1 MIQIAPLMR
10 AFAPMTELAPI
21 RVLVVDNHAMFAQ
34 AVAAALREHDDIE
47 VVGVAGN
54 ATQGISAVAQHG
66 PDVVLMDYRL
76 PDLFGDEAT
85 RVIRR
90 DHPRTAVV
98 VVTAAEDEEVL
109 GKAVDAG
116 CSGFVM
122 KQDGLDELVAAV
134 RTAHAGGSVLPP
146 RLLRSLMGRLRSG
159 DEPSPGLTPRET
171 EVLQLLAEGLDTRD
185 VAERLSCSHNTARNH
200 TQSIIRKLGAHSKLE
215 AVMTAMR
222 LGMLRPPATSPAAVD
237 PPA

>member
-1 MIQIAPLMR
+1 MSD
-10 AFAPMTELAPI
+10 PI

-34 AVAAALREHDDIE
+34 AVAAALGEQDDIE
-47 VVGVAGN
+47 VVGVAGS
-54 ATQGISAVAQHG
+54 ATQGIAAVTEHD

-90 DHPRTAVV
+90 NHPRTAVV
-98 VVTAAEDEEVL
+98 VVTAAEDDEVL

-122 KQDGLDELVAAV
+122 KQDGLDELLAAV

-146 RLLRSLMGRLRSG
+146 RLLRSLMGRLRG
-159 DEPSPGLTPRET
+159 GEEQSPGLTPRET
-171 EVLQLLAEGLDTRD
+171 EVLQLLAEGLDTRE
-185 VAERLSCSHNTARNH
+185 VGERLNCSHNTARNH
-200 TQSIIRKLGAHSKLE
+200 TQSVIRKLGAHSKLE
-215 AVMTAMR
+215 AVMTAIR
-222 LGMLRPPATSPAAVD
+222 TGLVRPPANSPAPVD
-237 PPA
+237 PPG

>member
-1 MIQIAPLMR
+1 
-10 AFAPMTELAPI
+10 MTDRI

-34 AVAAALREHDDIE
+34 AVAAALGEQDDIE
-47 VVGVAGN
+47 VVGIAGS
-54 ATQGISAVAQHG
+54 ATRGIAAATEHN

-85 RVIRR
+85 RIIRR
-90 DHPRTAVV
+90 EHPKIAVV

-122 KQDGLDELVAAV
+122 KQDGLDELLAAV

-146 RLLRSLMGRLRSG
+146 RLLRSLMGRLRAG
-159 DEPSPGLTPRET
+159 EDMSPGLTPRET
-171 EVLQLLAEGLDTRD
+171 EVLQLLSEGLDTRE
-185 VAERLSCSHNTARNH
+185 VGERLHCSHNTARNH
-200 TQSIIRKLGAHSKLE
+200 TQSVIRKLGAHSKLE
-215 AVMTAMR
+215 AVMTAIRMG
-222 LGMLRPPATSPAAVD
+222 LVRPQAGAPAAVD

>member
-1 MIQIAPLMR
+1 MNG
-10 AFAPMTELAPI
+10 TI

-34 AVAAALREHDDIE
+34 AVAAALREQDDIE
-47 VVGVAGN
+47 VVGVAGT
-54 ATQGISAVAQHG
+54 ATAGIAAVEDHD

-90 DHPRTAVV
+90 NHPRTAVV

-122 KQDGLDELVAAV
+122 KQDGLEELLGAV

-146 RLLRSLMGRLRSG
+146 RLLRALMGRLRSG

-171 EVLQLLAEGLDTRD
+171 QVLELLVEGLDTRD
-185 VAERLSCSHNTARNH
+185 VAERLNCSHNTARNH
-200 TQSIIRKLGAHSKLE
+200 TQSVIRKLGAHSKLE
-215 AVMTAMR
+215 AVMTALR
-222 LGMLRPPATSPAAVD
+222 LGLVRPPAHGAPVVD
-237 PPA
+237 PPG

>member
-1 MIQIAPLMR
+1 MA
-10 AFAPMTELAPI
+10 ELAPI

-34 AVAAALREHDDIE
+34 AVATALGENDDIE
-47 VVGVAGN
+47 VVGVAGS
-54 ATQGISAVAQHG
+54 ATQGIAAVAEHD

-76 PDLFGDEAT
+76 PDLSGDEAT

-98 VVTAAEDEEVL
+98 VVTAAEDDEVL

-122 KQDGLDELVAAV
+122 KQDGLDELLAAV

-146 RLLRSLMGRLRSG
+146 RLLRTLMGRLRSG

-185 VAERLSCSHNTARNH
+185 VAERLNCSHNTARNH

-215 AVMTAMR
+215 AVMTALR
-222 LGMLRPPATSPAAVD
+222 LGLLRPPVASPGAVD